1 MKKIYLK
8 IESIRTD
15 PIQYKPYAPTLTGEN
30 LYVAVPL
37 PAECFDKLSTE
48 HASIPTK
55 ATVITPAGLAELMG
69 KIAMA
74 IRNRLTSG

>member
-8 IESIRTD
+8 VDAIRTD

-37 PAECFDKLSTE
+37 PADCFDRISADLCTPSPS
-48 HASIPTK
+48 AMIL
-55 ATVITPAGLAELMG
+55 TPAGLAELMG

-74 IRNRLTSG
+74 IRNRLTNG